1 MVGEEDGAA
10 CPKKRRLI
18 KFDTCFDGRLSAAL
32 QIAKATDDD
41 GDDND
46 DRQAAAAEAAVLRS
60 TKSAI

>member
-46 DRQAAAAEAAVLRS
+46 DR
-60 TKSAI
+60 

>member
-18 KFDTCFDGRLSAAL
+18 KFDTRFDGRLSAAL

-41 GDDND
+41 GDEDD
-46 DRQAAAAEAAVLRS
+46 DRQAAAGAAVLRS
-60 TKSAI
+60 TTSAI